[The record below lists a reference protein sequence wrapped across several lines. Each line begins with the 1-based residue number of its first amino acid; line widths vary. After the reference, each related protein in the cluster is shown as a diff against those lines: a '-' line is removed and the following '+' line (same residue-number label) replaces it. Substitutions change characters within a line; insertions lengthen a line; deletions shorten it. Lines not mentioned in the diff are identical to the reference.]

1 MWLVLTIFSNIS
13 ISFLVFL
20 CFNRPVVWWFS
31 YLGLVLGFLFPNVYC
46 IILVLSGWS
55 FLFRRGETG
64 NALVNSAVLG
74 SKCFFKH
81 HLLFSLHDR
90 RKFTPHAWEE
100 KRYNLISYLSP
111 FFTLRPDECL
121 PGGQWLSS
129 PPAKAFPSVCG
140 GWESSS
146 SDHSVSAAGRRQ
158 HLHTRHSAVCN
169 SLLSSAMGAIPMERV
184 TPVLCVCS
192 SLGTLPKACLPP
204 LWTCPRYGL
213 DFDKLLA
220 WEQLVGA
227 LILGSVTGQCTRLL
241 HVERNNMTFNPFVLA
256 YATRTCLL
264 CFVFRFFFSTEPQ
277 EVHGFLLTFFTFLSK
292 LLNFK

>member
-1 MWLVLTIFSNIS
+1 MSLMDCNSNLKVTSNYLLYVVGRFFFFNLFSLWLVLNIFSNIS

-31 YLGLVLGFLFPNVYC
+31 YLGLGLGFLFPNVYC

-81 HLLFSLHDR
+81 HLLFSLHER

-129 PPAKAFPSVCG
+129 PLQRLSHQFV
-140 GWESSS
+140 
-146 SDHSVSAAGRRQ
+146 VAGRAAAVI
-158 HLHTRHSAVCN
+158 TRC
-169 SLLSSAMGAIPMERV
+169 LLLEGGSIFTPGTVQCAIPFS
-184 TPVLCVCS
+184 PV
-192 SLGTLPKACLPP
+192 P
-204 LWTCPRYGL
+204 
-213 DFDKLLA
+213 
-220 WEQLVGA
+220 WE
-227 LILGSVTGQCTRLL
+227 
-241 HVERNNMTFNPFVLA
+241 PFQW
-256 YATRTCLL
+256 R
-264 CFVFRFFFSTEPQ
+264 E
-277 EVHGFLLTFFTFLSK
+277 
-292 LLNFK
+292 